1 MQLYIYECQQL
12 EYLPDTPPQYLQYYV
27 LLISAIVRSDAETG
41 PKFIKTAQ
49 GQRAKVKLQG
59 SKGQSLYVRGI
70 AASLKDVKGESNT
83 YSSCESDL

>member
-41 PKFIKTAQ
+41 PSSWKPHKVESR
-49 GQRAKVKLQG
+49 RAKVNLQG
-59 SKGQSLYVRGI
+59 SKGQSLYV
-70 AASLKDVKGESNT
+70 KGVARV
-83 YSSCESDL
+83 SSKM